1 MIGGM
6 TTPVTFKIAPS
17 QRIYLLVIGG
27 LLAGLRVIDGDYV
40 FAAVLGVGFL
50 AGYLLQGTSKTA
62 VTDSGIGRSGGLWT
76 KKSVAWNDVA
86 SVEEMSMLGTKSVRI
101 VTARERV
108 RLPAPIDGFMT
119 GDPEYGEKLDLIR
132 RTWQEQAPEA
142 AGVASA

>member
-1 MIGGM
+1 M
-6 TTPVTFKIAPS
+6 TTPVTFTIAPS

-40 FAAVLGVGFL
+40 FALVL
-50 AGYLLQGTSKTA
+50 AGRVPCRLLAPGDIQDRRDGF
-62 VTDSGIGRSGGLWT
+62 GHRQIGGLWT

-101 VTARERV
+101 MTASERV

-142 AGVASA
+142 AGAASA